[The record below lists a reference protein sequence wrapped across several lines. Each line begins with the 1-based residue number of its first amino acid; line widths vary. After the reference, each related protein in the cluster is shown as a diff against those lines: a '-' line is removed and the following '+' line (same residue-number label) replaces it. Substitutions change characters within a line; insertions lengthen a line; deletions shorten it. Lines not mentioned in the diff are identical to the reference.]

1 MANAMEISW
10 TRLHEK
16 RLGERDGVE
25 IELRYDLGGQHW
37 LCFRQENEEGAGDG
51 TDVTEVWTNL
61 PLSPDRLRRAL
72 AGNMPL
78 GHAAGNADYLMVHR
92 RKNGWTQSATLVAAY
107 RAETQPMDIPEFMT
121 MGTLDFPGETFE
133 RWMEE
138 TADLPDPFI
147 PERREQEPG
156 PDEPSPEAEG
166 ESQE

>member
-1 MANAMEISW
+1 M
-10 TRLHEK
+10 
-16 RLGERDGVE
+16 
-25 IELRYDLGGQHW
+25 
-37 LCFRQENEEGAGDG
+37 
-51 TDVTEVWTNL
+51 EVWANL

-138 TADLPDPFI
+138 TAELPDPFM
-147 PERREQEPG
+147 PERREQEPA
-156 PDEPSPEAEG
+156 PDEPGPEGNRTPVRPRRTALAVLPAGERGRRRDGRDGG